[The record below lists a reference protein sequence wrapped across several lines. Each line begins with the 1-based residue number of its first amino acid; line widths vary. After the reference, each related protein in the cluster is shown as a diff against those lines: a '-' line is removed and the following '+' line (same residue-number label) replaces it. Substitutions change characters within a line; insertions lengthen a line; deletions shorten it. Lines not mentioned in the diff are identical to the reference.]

1 MDINNS
7 ASERLK
13 ILCET
18 YYGGNKSKMGK
29 TFGVSYQNI
38 NNYIEKGKKPSFEV
52 MQKAYETFR
61 DRISPDWMFL
71 GEGEMFIDGLANP
84 HASVVSTPSSVSS
97 VSSSSSSSASTAASS
112 STSAI
117 SKQLLDY
124 QSMIIELQGKLIRQL
139 EK

>member
-1 MDINNS
+1 MDINNT

-52 MQKAYETFR
+52 MQKAFEVFR
-61 DRISPDWMFL
+61 DKISADWLFL
-71 GEGEMFIDGLANP
+71 GEGEMFSDGTANP
-84 HASVVSTPSSVSS
+84 HAHIAATVSN
-97 VSSSSSSSASTAASS
+97 SAPETKATQTQTGS
-112 STSAI
+112 I

-124 QSMIIELQGKLIRQL
+124 QGMIIELQNKLIRQL